1 MERRERLPARIHA
14 DRVLVIVRL
23 GARQEIC
30 TVAFLASPN
39 RRTKWQRH
47 SRHPNRAGE
56 PVYRARL
63 EGRCPDLV
71 IECSPDVGVLR
82 RRQHVCLRTGRLS
95 GDEQVGVL
103 FGFKSQVN
111 TDVET

>member
-1 MERRERLPARIHA
+1 MAATLTDL
-14 DRVLVIVRL
+14 DR
-23 GARQEIC
+23 
-30 TVAFLASPN
+30 AS
-39 RRTKWQRH
+39 K
-47 SRHPNRAGE
+47 

-71 IECSPDVGVLR
+71 IECSPDVCILR

-103 FGFKSQVN
+103 LASSPQVN
-111 TDVET
+111 ADVET